1 MQAVGQSPTTLN
13 LKVWREADGEPGTWT
28 NTTTDSDAA
37 VQAAGYQGLR
47 VNVDPTN
54 ANLPTVTVD
63 SFTGASV
70 PVGYA
75 HTSGAFVWAVDEAGW
90 RDIGGVINTW
100 GRGVPTFPAPTGSAY
115 LDVDADRMY
124 WRVGGNWEY
133 APLYRS
139 IVSASPSFAV
149 GEVTITPVAN
159 TPTSTTV
166 TGLSVGGTAFYGQAT
181 AQTTV
186 IGSTVLGVATTSV
199 TGSGLTVWVY
209 RTNTTNT
216 TVDWM
221 VAGK

>member
-1 MQAVGQSPTTLN
+1 V
-13 LKVWREADGEPGTWT
+13 
-28 NTTTDSDAA
+28 DA
-37 VQAAGYQGLR
+37 
-47 VNVDPTN
+47 TN
-54 ANLPTVTVD
+54 ADLPTFSID
-63 SFTGASV
+63 SFTGTSV

-75 HTSGAFVWAVDEAGW
+75 HSSGAFVWAVDENGW
-90 RDIGGVINTW
+90 RELGGVINTW
-100 GRGVPTFPAPTGSAY
+100 GRGQPTFPAPSGSAY
-115 LDVDADRMY
+115 LDIDNDRMY
-124 WRVGGNWEY
+124 WRVGGDWKY
-133 APLYRS
+133 APLYGAL
-139 IVSASPSFAV
+139 VGASPSFAV

-166 TGLSVGGTAFYGQAT
+166 TGLSVGGTSFYGQAT

-216 TVDWM
+216 VVDWM